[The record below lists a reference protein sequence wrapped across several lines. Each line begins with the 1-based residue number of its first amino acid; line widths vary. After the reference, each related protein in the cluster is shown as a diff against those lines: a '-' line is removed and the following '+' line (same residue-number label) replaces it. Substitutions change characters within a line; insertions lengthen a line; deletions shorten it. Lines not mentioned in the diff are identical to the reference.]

1 MASIQGG
8 EREGHSFKSL
18 LALRPTYDEQWQVPT
33 AKEQDKETSEK
44 KRALLENEVAKLQK
58 MVEQEESLHQVL
70 QRAFHRQIGSLPYLP
85 DFVPKEM
92 KELLMEVAMVED
104 NIAQLE
110 GEVND
115 LQRGLTQERDLYN
128 GLYYRHQLQQ
138 QQFKQQQ
145 QEEQQQKQISEIRKG
160 SDNTALSYR
169 VSSLFDERPKTQ
181 ATRRRRHASM
191 GSASEAEALFSINHT
206 VRSGDLAS
214 SFSTKELPG
223 GRLKSATFGKEAGF
237 NQNSSSIKSHEN
249 GSHGKGTK
257 RSTTEKIALAPKLPP
272 KHPTAKT
279 TEKEMKGNSNLVQK
293 PSTTLTVSQDN
304 VCTTLP
310 NKLSEDIIKCLICI
324 FLRMLRTSRMVK
336 PDKSLNY
343 AKTALSPLPSFLKIE
358 NFSSLKEPSLDPY
371 GIFDIDESIPRD
383 IGPYKNF
390 VILTTSSFNTINL
403 DSCRTLL
410 EQLRILLSKL
420 CKVELRFLTYKQK
433 LAFWINMYNACIMHA
448 YLQHGV
454 QPNLEN
460 LLLLIKKVELNIGGS
475 MLNAFEIEH
484 LILGQPIEPGNKE
497 AYLEAKSNMK
507 DDIVHYKHKLEHR
520 EPNVTFALSC
530 GSRSSPAVRIYTA
543 QAVSMELERSKLEYL
558 QASIVVTSTKKLM
571 IPKLLQQY
579 MRDCSTNIDL
589 LIDWVCSQLPLSC
602 SLRKSIIE
610 CIRGH
615 KNEPI
620 STFAEV
626 IPYQSEFLYLL
637 VT

>member
-1 MASIQGG
+1 MEEILPLRTKLGM
-8 EREGHSFKSL
+8 
-18 LALRPTYDEQWQVPT
+18 LRPSPP
-33 AKEQDKETSEK
+33 
-44 KRALLENEVAKLQK
+44 
-58 MVEQEESLHQVL
+58 
-70 QRAFHRQIGSLPYLP
+70 GSDL
-85 DFVPKEM
+85 M

-115 LQRGLTQERDLYN
+115 LQRGLNQERDLYN

-138 QQFKQQQ
+138 QQQYKQQQ
-145 QEEQQQKQISEIRKG
+145 EEEQQQKQIAEIRKG
-160 SDNTALSYR
+160 NDNTALSYR

-181 ATRRRRHASM
+181 ATHRRRHASM

-223 GRLKSATFGKEAGF
+223 GRLKSATFGKESGF
-237 NQNSSSIKSHEN
+237 NQNSTSIKSHEN

-293 PSTTLTVSQDN
+293 PSTTLRGSQDN

-310 NKLSEDIIKCLICI
+310 NKLSEDIVKCLICI
-324 FLRMLRTSRMVK
+324 FLRMLRTSRMAK
-336 PDKSLNY
+336 PDKSLNC

-371 GIFDIDESIPRD
+371 GIFDIEESIPRD

-390 VILTTSSFNTINL
+390 VTLTTSSFNIINL

-433 LAFWINMYNACIMHA
+433 LAFWINMYNACIMH
-448 YLQHGV
+448 
-454 QPNLEN
+454 
-460 LLLLIKKVELNIGGS
+460 VELNIGGS

-497 AYLEAKSNMK
+497 AYLEAKTNMK
-507 DDIVHYKHKLEHR
+507 DDIIHYKYNLEHR